1 MLEAP
6 DWAPLGEPV
15 LHQLDREE
23 GTADPRKIEEKDME
37 REIEDVVVTVMAI
50 LIAIGISGICFPDA
64 IKKYKRYVWNK
75 YNKKD

>member
-1 MLEAP
+1 
-6 DWAPLGEPV
+6 
-15 LHQLDREE
+15 
-23 GTADPRKIEEKDME
+23 ME

-50 LIAIGISGICFPDA
+50 LIVIGILGICFP

>member
-1 MLEAP
+1 
-6 DWAPLGEPV
+6 
-15 LHQLDREE
+15 
-23 GTADPRKIEEKDME
+23 ME

-50 LIAIGISGICFPDA
+50 LIVIGILGICFPDA